1 MKKDKEE
8 TSVTEMDE
16 ERKEKSRAG
25 DRDHK
30 RKHVNNVKHSE
41 KAASPAG
48 YIQPVKPV
56 MYTKTCFDSHCLYFH
71 AFIIHHRLPSPI
83 PELNIG
89 LFFASDFQ
97 KCE

>member
-48 YIQPVKPV
+48 YI
-56 MYTKTCFDSHCLYFH
+56 
-71 AFIIHHRLPSPI
+71 
-83 PELNIG
+83 
-89 LFFASDFQ
+89 
-97 KCE
+97 